1 MGITEETK
9 EIIKAIANGDLKA
22 ARKAAIVA
30 MLNDNT
36 QKNKH
41 FVNAYRPKLEL
52 TAELK
57 ELPYKIAKF
66 IYCIDVENTFI
77 PERYYETEFCKKIA
91 NKIIRG
97 NKVAGKLA
105 ELKIPY
111 KNIAL
116 IHGEPGTGKTEFAKY
131 LAYRMNLPLYYLNF
145 SSVIDSRLGETQK
158 NIKEIF
164 DYLRGNPCILMMD
177 EVDAIS
183 CNRGKGSDVSEM
195 SRVTIT
201 LLQELDRLENNTVLI
216 AATNRIELLDKAFIS
231 RCSLVEEMERLT
243 EKETLEMIRKY
254 TASINILI
262 SDSEAKKLI
271 GLDTREILQ
280 KLIEIIAREWEK
292 KD

>member
-1 MGITEETK
+1 
-9 EIIKAIANGDLKA
+9 
-22 ARKAAIVA
+22 
-30 MLNDNT
+30 
-36 QKNKH
+36 
-41 FVNAYRPKLEL
+41 
-52 TAELK
+52 
-57 ELPYKIAKF
+57 
-66 IYCIDVENTFI
+66 
-77 PERYYETEFCKKIA
+77 
-91 NKIIRG
+91 
-97 NKVAGKLA
+97 
-105 ELKIPY
+105 
-111 KNIAL
+111 
-116 IHGEPGTGKTEFAKY
+116 
-131 LAYRMNLPLYYLNF
+131 
-145 SSVIDSRLGETQK
+145 
-158 NIKEIF
+158 
-164 DYLRGNPCILMMD
+164 MMD
-177 EVDAIS
+177 EVDTIS